1 MPLYR
6 AEALVLRTYKL
17 AEADRIVVFLTRDRG
32 KKRGVA
38 RGARKSRRRFAGS
51 LEPFTRVD
59 VTYFEKESRELV
71 RIDEAVALESPFR
84 AASGDGFRYVGY
96 FAELID
102 AWAQDSDPNE
112 TLFRLGAATLDA
124 VAAGVPVVPLARYF
138 ELWLLRLQ
146 GVYPSMRACQRCG
159 TGLDD
164 RGAWLARPA
173 MVLLCGR
180 CREHGIAADLSPG
193 ALAFLGAASTA
204 PPARVADLP
213 WSPAIAREVE
223 AVHRAILVAHLDRE
237 SRASRVL
244 REIERSEPIDYPRES
259 AT

>member
-6 AEALVLRTYKL
+6 AEALVLRTYRL

-38 RGARKSRRRFAGS
+38 RGARKSRRRFAGA

-59 VTYFEKESRELV
+59 VTYFEKETRELV
-71 RIDEAVALESPFR
+71 RIDEAIALESPFR
-84 AASGDGFRYVGY
+84 AASGDGFGYVGY
-96 FAELID
+96 FAELVD

-124 VAAGVPVVPLARYF
+124 VAAGVPAAPLARYF

-146 GVYPSMRACQRCG
+146 GVYPSMRSCQRCG
-159 TGLDD
+159 AGLPE
-164 RGAWLARPA
+164 RGAWLAQPS

-180 CREHGIAADLSPG
+180 CRERPGAADLSPD
-193 ALAFLGAASTA
+193 ALAFLSGAAAA

-244 REIERSEPIDYPRES
+244 REIDRSEPFDYPRES